1 MWPAAHLHLALRLR
15 LNGAISSLPHLPLCC
30 IQGQFYLYLY
40 FTCFDPKGFANPP
53 PAQNLHMVP
62 MSKQLYTNTVRK
74 LSPLMTQLQQSK
86 LFYTQGFVWSRL
98 FSSTSS
104 ECTIQCTCSVLSQ
117 INDTS
122 HHFSYAE
129 VCKGTVDDE
138 MGRMQVTKFVT
149 CCNTSA
155 VTELVTSPIYTAQTL
170 FLMTIH

>member
-1 MWPAAHLHLALRLR
+1 ME
-15 LNGAISSLPHLPLCC
+15 
-30 IQGQFYLYLY
+30 LYLPSPICLCVVY
-40 FTCFDPKGFANPP
+40 KDNFIFTFILLVLIQKVLQTP